1 MAKKPKL
8 THGTFPLLLVE
19 WKDACVDLGW
29 SSNHASQSASI
40 TSVGWKIHEDDKT
53 FVLGSDI
60 GDDVDETTKVVTTET
75 NRRIAIPKDWVTNVR
90 ELK

>member
-8 THGTFPLLLVE
+8 THGTFPLLIIQ
-19 WKDACVDLGW
+19 WKDACVTSGW
-29 SSNHASQSASI
+29 SSDHAQVAASI

-53 FVLGSDI
+53 IVLGSDI
-60 GDDVDETTKVVTTET
+60 GDDVNETTKVVTTET
-75 NRRIAIPKDWVTNVR
+75 NRRIAIPKDWVTSVR